1 MCLFWTQLPHRYK
14 VGAQQT
20 STDGQELAKMQ
31 HTVYI
36 YLMNAQ
42 TYWMSFLSA
51 IV

>member
-1 MCLFWTQLPHRYK
+1 MCLFWTHFPHWFK

-20 STDGQELAKMQ
+20 STHGQLANMQ